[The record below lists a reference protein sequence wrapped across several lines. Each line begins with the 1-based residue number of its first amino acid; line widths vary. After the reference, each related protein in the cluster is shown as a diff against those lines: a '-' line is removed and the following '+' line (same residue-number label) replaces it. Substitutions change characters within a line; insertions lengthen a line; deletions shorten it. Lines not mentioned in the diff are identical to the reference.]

1 MALIAKSTRLPTRR
15 ADAIQQLSTL
25 LAAATEGVPS
35 VAVLRGAAFVG
46 KTHLLAATAEEARR
60 RSFRVAEVDA
70 RLSSLPFYAVDRLTR
85 QLGVRND
92 APADDLARL
101 HGLRLAC
108 QRAGAG
114 RAGVAIIVD
123 NAESLSPG
131 DAAALHDLMASP
143 PLGAFFC
150 LLTVGESASTRRTT
164 SDLIGSTGL
173 QRARPEWITLGPLT
187 DEEVASIAEER
198 LGPGLMTYRFV
209 RDVCALSG
217 GVAGHAVQIIQ
228 AVDALPP
235 QDRSRVMTGSE
246 HIEIALVPGLL
257 VDDLVV
263 PLQEIGD
270 EALAVGRA
278 LAVLR
283 GPATVEDI
291 AVVAS
296 LPATAVERALGVL
309 EDHGVL
315 TTAPTTG
322 NETHSWFKVP
332 LIAVALRRTTPLLH
346 FRTLNRLVAE
356 MREGEG
362 AATLP
367 LDPDRLQ
374 RQVAA
379 YFFASALPLT
389 PERMDRIVDQAQQL
403 VLHSRYAAARRLLEA
418 SIARA
423 GDDRAAPLPPRA
435 FIVLSEALSRSG
447 ENIEAGR
454 ALDVA
459 TSAEPSGGTAAETMI
474 RQART
479 AVSVGRTSS
488 AIEVLE
494 VGLEREDMD
503 GPTRLRLTIELARLL
518 LLNRDSARGRSLC
531 TEAYELAHRLGDRR
545 TATEADLSLHISYV
559 YAGEAQR
566 ALAHC
571 RRALIGSAHPEA
583 RGRFRARALAGTG
596 QAILDTRGI
605 GRGLHWLRRAHREA
619 EVAEDLATASWTSQ
633 LLAEGCI
640 EHGDW
645 DEAARWTARAV
656 RLDSSLHRDRSLPRS
671 RSLDARLRAL
681 RGFLDPVWASQ
692 LAEPQ
697 QEWADSPPATGAI
710 CIAHVEHAMLAGR
723 SKQAHELVRATL
735 NQYRDPIA
743 RNRALVVDLLP
754 AAVTTACAMRD
765 PDAAAVAIAE
775 LANLAELVGD
785 ELLIARPLLR
795 FARSQVAALEDDWEL
810 VAQES
815 AQAATEMTRVGYM
828 WRAADASALAGEAHV
843 RLKSPEAE
851 QHLNRAYRTYREI
864 GAQPRLTAVR
874 DLLHEIGS
882 RAPRTS
888 TPTSVLTAR
897 QWQIARSAADGK
909 TDAAIAAALSISR
922 RTVTTHM
929 HDILGRLDLTSRHQI
944 ADWFREN
951 PEARR

>member
-1 MALIAKSTRLPTRR
+1 MIAKSTRLSARR
-15 ADAIQQLSTL
+15 ADATQQLSTL

-35 VAVLRGAAFVG
+35 VAVVRGAAFVG
-46 KTHLLAATAEEARR
+46 KTHLLVATAEEARR

-150 LLTVGESASTRRTT
+150 LLTVGEGASTHRTT
-164 SDLIGSTGL
+164 SNLIGSTGL

-187 DEEVASIAEER
+187 DEEVASIAEEQ

-217 GVAGHAVQIIQ
+217 GVAGHVVQIIQ

-246 HIEIALVPGLL
+246 HIEIALVPGPL

-263 PLQEIGD
+263 PLQELGD

-283 GPATVEDI
+283 GPATVEEI

-296 LPATAVERALGVL
+296 LPTTAAERVLGVL

-346 FRTLNRLVAE
+346 SRTLNRLVAE

-374 RQVAA
+374 RQAAA
-379 YFFASALPLT
+379 YFASSLPLT

-418 SIARA
+418 SIAR
-423 GDDRAAPLPPRA
+423 DPAAPLPPRA
-435 FIVLSEALSRSG
+435 FTVLSEALARSG

-459 TSAEPSGGTAAETMI
+459 TSAEPSDGTAAETVI

-494 VGLEREDMD
+494 VGLEREDLD
-503 GPTRLRLTIELARLL
+503 GPTRLRLMIELARLL
-518 LLNRDSARGRSLC
+518 ILNRDSARGRSLC

-559 YAGEAQR
+559 HAGEAQR

-596 QAILDTRGI
+596 QAILDTSGI

-645 DEAARWTARAV
+645 DEAARWTALAV

-697 QEWADSPPATGAI
+697 QEWGNSPPATGAI

-775 LANLAELVGD
+775 LANLADLVGD

-795 FARSQVAALEDDWEL
+795 FARAQVAALEDDWEL

-815 AQAATEMTRVGYM
+815 AQAATEMMRVGYV

-843 RLKSPEAE
+843 RLKSPDAE

-929 HDILGRLDLTSRHQI
+929 HHVLGRLDLTSRHQI